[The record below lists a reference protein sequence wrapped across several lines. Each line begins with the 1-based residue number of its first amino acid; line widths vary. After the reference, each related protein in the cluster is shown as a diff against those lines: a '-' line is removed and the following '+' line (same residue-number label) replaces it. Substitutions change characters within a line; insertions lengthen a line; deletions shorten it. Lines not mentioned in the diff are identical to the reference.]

1 MRFPAFQSRDFLL
14 FTAGNFFG
22 LNALWMNRVVIGWL
36 AWELTGLASWVGFLS
51 LVLFAPTIVGSP
63 LLGVLL
69 DRVDLRRAAV
79 LSQLAAIVIVGLLLF
94 LLVTGLLN
102 VWWLSFV
109 ALMIGITSTADRT
122 IRFVLVPVIVPKE
135 ALANAI
141 TIHGVNFNGARLI
154 GPAIGGLLIAAIG
167 TTATVAINLAMI
179 FPFLGVILLI
189 NFSGREAPKAKREG
203 FLSEFVDGTR
213 YVLGH
218 PVIREAMLL
227 IAIYSAT
234 VRGVLEI
241 LPAIADGEYH
251 RGAEGLGQMLATAG
265 AGALVASIFIAL
277 RRAGPSKAGISLQPY
292 ISSIIGVLA
301 TVGLAITH
309 AWWGALFMVFVLG
322 FCSTANAID
331 LQTSVQLSTSDA
343 YRGRVMSL
351 WVVVVIGFAAMNSI
365 VLGFFAD
372 IVGMPETM
380 IAAAILAAIALP
392 ISLANA
398 AKWRK
403 AGPQP

>member
-1 MRFPAFQSRDFLL
+1 
-14 FTAGNFFG
+14 
-22 LNALWMNRVVIGWL
+22 
-36 AWELTGLASWVGFLS
+36 
-51 LVLFAPTIVGSP
+51 
-63 LLGVLL
+63 
-69 DRVDLRRAAV
+69 
-79 LSQLAAIVIVGLLLF
+79 
-94 LLVTGLLN
+94 
-102 VWWLSFV
+102 
-109 ALMIGITSTADRT
+109 
-122 IRFVLVPVIVPKE
+122 
-135 ALANAI
+135 
-141 TIHGVNFNGARLI
+141 
-154 GPAIGGLLIAAIG
+154 
-167 TTATVAINLAMI
+167 
-179 FPFLGVILLI
+179 
-189 NFSGREAPKAKREG
+189 
-203 FLSEFVDGTR
+203 
-213 YVLGH
+213 
-218 PVIREAMLL
+218 
-227 IAIYSAT
+227 
-234 VRGVLEI
+234 
-241 LPAIADGEYH
+241 
-251 RGAEGLGQMLATAG
+251 MLATAG

-392 ISLANA
+392 ISMANA